1 MADKRD
7 YYEVLGISKSASED
21 EIKKAY
27 RKLAKQY
34 HPDVNKAPDAE
45 AKFKE
50 VNEAYEVLS
59 DPQKKATY
67 DQFGH
72 AGMDGFANGGYSS
85 GFGGMNMDDLGD
97 IFSDF
102 FGGMGGFSGFNFGS
116 GSSSSRRS
124 GPIKGDNRY
133 MSMEI
138 DFLDAVHG
146 VDKMINLTVDKV
158 CTYCDGS
165 GAATKSDIETC
176 PTCRGT
182 GRVVRQSRT
191 PFGVVQ
197 QQGVCPDCRGTGRR
211 IKKICP
217 HCGGKGYNT
226 VKEQVEVTIPA
237 GISSGQQVRLA
248 GYGERGE
255 NGGPNGDLYIEIRVR
270 PHKYFTREGNNI
282 HIAVPISAID
292 ATLGTVVDVPTAYGD
307 VELTIPAGTQPGQQ
321 LRIKGYGIKD
331 LRTKNV
337 GDQYVE
343 VQIEIP
349 KKLSREEKELYEKLA
364 NRKKESVFEKFKKTF
379 K

>member
-7 YYEVLGISKSASED
+7 YYDVLGISKGASDD

-50 VNEAYEVLS
+50 INEAYEVLS
-59 DPQKKATY
+59 DPQKRATY

-72 AGMDGFANGGYSS
+72 AGMDGASGFSS
-85 GFGGMNMDDLGD
+85 GFSGMDMDDLGD
-97 IFSDF
+97 IFSSF
-102 FGGMGGFSGFNFGS
+102 MGGMGGVSGFNFG
-116 GSSSSRRS
+116 GSSSRRNT

-138 DFLDAVHG
+138 EFLDAVHG
-146 VDKMINLTVDKV
+146 VDKLVNISVDKK
-158 CTYCDGS
+158 CSHCDGS
-165 GAATKSDIETC
+165 GAASPSDIETC

-182 GRVVRQSRT
+182 GRVTRQSRT
-191 PFGVVQ
+191 PFGIVQ
-197 QQGVCPDCRGTGRR
+197 QQSVCPDCRGTGKH

-217 HCGGKGYNT
+217 YCHGEGYNN
-226 VKEQVEVTIPA
+226 VKEQVEVSIPA
-237 GISSGQQVRLA
+237 GINSGQQVRIA

-255 NGGPNGDLYIEIRVR
+255 NGGPNGDLYIEIRIR
-270 PHKYFTREGNNI
+270 PHKHFRRDGNNI
-282 HIAVPISAID
+282 YISVPISSVD
-292 ATLGTVVDVPTAYGD
+292 ATLGTSVDIPTAYGD

-321 LRIKGYGIKD
+321 LRLKGYGVKD
-331 LRTKNV
+331 IRTKNV

-343 VQIEIP
+343 IQVEIP
-349 KKLSREEKELYEKLA
+349 KKLTREEKELYERLA
-364 NRKKESVFEKFKKTF
+364 NRKKENVFEKFKKTF